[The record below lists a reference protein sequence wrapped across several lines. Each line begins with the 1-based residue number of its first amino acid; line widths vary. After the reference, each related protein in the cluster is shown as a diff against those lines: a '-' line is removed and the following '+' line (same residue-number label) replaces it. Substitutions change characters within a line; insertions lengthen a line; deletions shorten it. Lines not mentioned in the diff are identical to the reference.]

1 MFLHALNGSKNMTK
15 KLNLF
20 LPDFENSNELPFIA
34 GGIKAGFPSPA
45 ADFDES
51 KISLDN
57 VLVKNREATF
67 YAKASG
73 TSMIGAGIDD
83 GDVLVIDRSIE
94 PQNNKIAVCFIDGE
108 FTVKRIKIEKD
119 GLYLMPENTA
129 FQPIKVTEDNN
140 LIIWGI
146 VTYVIKSV

>member
-1 MFLHALNGSKNMTK
+1 MQLKKNITF
-15 KLNLF
+15 F
-20 LPDFENSNELPFIA
+20 LPDFDNAKELPFISS
-34 GGIKAGFPSPA
+34 GIKAGFPSPA

-83 GDVLVIDRSIE
+83 GDILVIDRSIE
-94 PQNNKIAVCFIDGE
+94 PQNNKIAICLIDGE

-119 GLYLMPENTA
+119 AVYLMPENTNY
-129 FQPIKVTEDNN
+129 QPIKVTDENE
-140 LIIWGI
+140 LVIWGI
-146 VTYVIKSV
+146 VTYVIKSL